1 MAKWRVQYKAPDGSM
16 AQTTVELDVSTAKE
30 ARQKIIRGECDL
42 VVAVD
47 ALIAVEKMSDGL
59 GLA

>member
-1 MAKWRVQYKAPDGSM
+1 M
-16 AQTTVELDVSTAKE
+16 AQTTVELDVGTAKE
-30 ARQKIIRGECDL
+30 ARQRIIQGDCDL

-47 ALIAVEKMSDGL
+47 ALISVEKMSDGL

>member
-1 MAKWRVQYKAPDGSM
+1 MAEWRVQYKAPDGSM
-16 AQTTVELDVSTAKE
+16 AQTTVELDVSTARD
-30 ARQKIIRGECDL
+30 AREKILDGECDL
-42 VVAVD
+42 IVAVD